1 MTVSQTNVRDLLTE
15 NPLTVNALTEFF
27 DAYLST
33 LHDPLMSIVH
43 RFQDNEIEKGDIVQ
57 GLTQRAVDSRLMREK
72 LKALRALH
80 NSGDT
85 VTVTLTAGQA
95 DRLELVTA
103 EVPYLLGHAENVFAL
118 LGNGFAGGFLEGD
131 DFRVHSIFA
140 LCERAFKHAAM
151 QEGEAIAMFDRKL
164 REAMAARLQALA
176 EAQ

>member
-1 MTVSQTNVRDLLTE
+1 MTISQPQVRDLLTE
-15 NPLTVNALTEFF
+15 HPLTINALAEFF

-33 LHDPLMSIVH
+33 LHNPLMSIVH

-57 GLTQRAVDSRLMREK
+57 GLTQKAVDSALMREK

-85 VTVTLTAGQA
+85 VTVTLMADQA
-95 DRLELVTA
+95 DRLELATA
-103 EVPYLLGHAENVFAL
+103 EVPCLLGHAENVFAL
-118 LGNGFAGGFLEGD
+118 LCDGFAGGFLERD
-131 DFRVHSIFA
+131 YYRLHSFFE
-140 LCERAFKHAAM
+140 LSGRAFKHAAM

-164 REAMAARLQALA
+164 REAMAARLQAQA